1 MMAAHES
8 KPYPWRAGAWQK
20 ASEAILNGTWKE
32 PPPPRTPVILTP
44 DGPISSSSQLQA
56 LAETELVPQVTV
68 TTRVAYDGREIKKD
82 VKICDVSW
90 KEWKTMEQKAVIPN
104 GIDEGRLVMF

>member
-20 ASEAILNGTWKE
+20 ASESILNGTWKE

-56 LAETELVPQVTV
+56 LAENRIAPPGHS
-68 TTRVAYDGREIKKD
+68 DH
-82 VKICDVSW
+82 SS
-90 KEWKTMEQKAVIPN
+90 
-104 GIDEGRLVMF
+104 RLRRARD